1 MSKKRGNGEGSIHRR
16 KNGGWCTQY
25 VVHTS
30 EGPKRRTLYGKTRQ
44 EVANK
49 LAKALSSREDGLVFD
64 AGKQTV
70 GEYLERWLEEC
81 VKGTVRA
88 STLDRYKYT
97 IGPHIKPALGRMKLK
112 SLTPAHVRGFYR
124 EKLDAGL
131 APATVHKMHAVLH
144 KALDQAVADG
154 LIPRNAADALKLPR
168 IDREEIAPLTAEEA
182 NRLIEAARGD
192 RLEALYV
199 LAIHTGLRQGELLA
213 LNWKDLDLEAGTLQ
227 VRRTLTRRGG
237 KHFLAEPKTKK
248 SRRTVR
254 LTVGAIAALQDHLKR
269 QMEEMDRLG
278 SLYKPGGL
286 VFANE
291 IGGIFNPS
299 NLRNRSFARLLMRA
313 GLSAETRFHD
323 LRHTCATLLLS
334 RNVNP
339 KIVSEMLGHA
349 NIAIT
354 LDTYSHVLPDMQE
367 KAAKALEEALR

>member
-1 MSKKRGNGEGSIHRR
+1 VSKKQGNGEGSIHRR
-16 KNGGWCTQY
+16 KNGGWCAQY
-25 VVHTS
+25 VVHTA
-30 EGPKRRTLYGKTRQ
+30 EGPKRRTIYGKTRQ

-112 SLTPAHVRGFYR
+112 SLTPAHVRRFYR

-154 LIPRNAADALKLPR
+154 LIPRNAADVLKLPR

-199 LAIHTGLRQGELLA
+199 LAITYGAAARGATGPQL
-213 LNWKDLDLEAGTLQ
+213 
-227 VRRTLTRRGG
+227 GG
-237 KHFLAEPKTKK
+237 P
-248 SRRTVR
+248 R
-254 LTVGAIAALQDHLKR
+254 
-269 QMEEMDRLG
+269 
-278 SLYKPGGL
+278 P
-286 VFANE
+286 
-291 IGGIFNPS
+291 
-299 NLRNRSFARLLMRA
+299 RS
-313 GLSAETRFHD
+313 
-323 LRHTCATLLLS
+323 
-334 RNVNP
+334 
-339 KIVSEMLGHA
+339 GHA
-349 NIAIT
+349 SSPA
-354 LDTYSHVLPDMQE
+354 HPHPQG
-367 KAAKALEEALR
+367 R